1 MPPSIPAL
9 PPEQCHRDQLV
20 VRALHV
26 RLPEV
31 HDVPGHGERET
42 LHHDQ
47 GREDFAMVSFISNI
61 SSNFINLFDKYTL
74 LFTKQF

>member
-47 GREDFAMVSFISNI
+47 GRQDFAMVRFISTIN
-61 SSNFINLFDKYTL
+61 SNRINLSDNL
-74 LFTKQF
+74 SLTK